1 MDEDVARRLLEVPV
15 GADATALRAAYRR
28 LLRTTHPD
36 VAPGHGAA
44 ERTIELRAAYELLLA
59 LVVDDPVAGRPTETP
74 TPPPYRPGARR
85 PARAATDP
93 ADRPAPVDVV
103 RLDADTVGIALPPDE
118 TLLVV
123 LEAANRLGEVAYLDP
138 SAGLVEV
145 IVEFIDAPTSS
156 VLVHLQGRATGRT
169 EVVCSIE
176 PLSGGQVPPVEAVT
190 TLVQRTLAEV
200 AATVTTE

>member
-1 MDEDVARRLLEVPV
+1 VDEDVARRLLEVPV

-36 VAPGHGAA
+36 VAPGLGAA
-44 ERTIELRAAYELLLA
+44 ERTIELRAAYELLLG
-59 LVVDDPVAGRPTETP
+59 LVIDDPVAGRPTETP

-85 PARAATDP
+85 RAATDP

-118 TLLVV
+118 TLMVV

-138 SAGLVEV
+138 SAGMVEV

-200 AATVTTE
+200 AATVATE